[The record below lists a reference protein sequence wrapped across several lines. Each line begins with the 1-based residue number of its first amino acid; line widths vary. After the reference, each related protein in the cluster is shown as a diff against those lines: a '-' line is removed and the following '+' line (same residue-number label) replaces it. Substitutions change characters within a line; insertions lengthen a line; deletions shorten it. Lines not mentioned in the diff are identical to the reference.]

1 MTPDMAFEC
10 LLVSRDTNVVGLV
23 NKLLDNLS
31 VSTNICVRSKVL
43 DHLAEGSTDLVIVD
57 CEDDSAELIGSIRKS
72 RGWQKPT
79 VVAVSTTN
87 CPALGA
93 DVLLCKPV
101 TPEACAKSLRAAYSR
116 MLYDYRRH
124 SRFSVMSSV
133 IATINQRSGVEVT
146 ITNIGDGGIGLSS
159 KQDFRT
165 GDTLSFHLLLPGTD
179 RAISIEARVQWT
191 RQYGAVGCEFVHIP
205 PPDLNILHGWLT
217 TKNQIKKPAAEI

>member
-10 LLVSRDTNVVGLV
+10 LLVSRDTNFVGIV

-31 VSTNICVRSKVL
+31 VSTSICVRSKVL

-57 CEDDSAELIGSIRKS
+57 CEDDSAELIGCIRKS

-79 VVAVSTTN
+79 VVAVSTTD
-87 CPALGA
+87 CPAPGA
-93 DVLLCKPV
+93 DVLLGKPV
-101 TPEACAKSLRAAYSR
+101 TPEACAGSLRAAYSR

-124 SRFSVMSSV
+124 SRNPLMSSV
-133 IATINQRSGVEVT
+133 IATINQRGAVEVT

-159 KQDFRT
+159 KQEFRT

-179 RAISIEARVQWT
+179 RSISIEARVQWT
-191 RQYGAVGCEFVHIP
+191 RHYGAVGCEFVHIP
-205 PPDLNILHGWLT
+205 PPDLNVLHGWLT
-217 TKNQIKKPAAEI
+217 SKNQIKKPAAEI